1 MDCQHSS
8 ATEMNANKKRRSEV
22 DNEIYVRPEPLVNI
36 TEQNELL
43 AGKVDPSMP
52 GSSDGENS
60 TNDTHSAE
68 TSQTVTYAI
77 EGGSI
82 NENEAANDELK
93 EGVNSYILMLDT
105 TPEDD
110 LSNRTDELG
119 TRITL
124 ADSLEQSTDKVISS
138 SIEETTEASQGNVDC
153 SHIEQ
158 LLSTPDGNE
167 SIFERALR
175 EATSEWQ
182 PWQKAP
188 IKQLIREVHHIMT
201 LNEVDNKG
209 KLEAIQRFTASDLAR
224 NIAARELLMAAW
236 IPSFGTMR
244 DFFTCVWQMKLQ

>member
-93 EGVNSYILMLDT
+93 EGENFGVVLKM
-105 TPEDD
+105 
-110 LSNRTDELG
+110 
-119 TRITL
+119 
-124 ADSLEQSTDKVISS
+124 ISS

-188 IKQLIREVHHIMT
+188 IKQLIREVHHIMA